1 MAKEPLEKM
10 GWRSLKKLIKMPA
23 LKGFILPAE
32 PSAGD
37 GKRAAKKAQLI
48 HSYSTQG
55 ENVGQNEVGDTR
67 GKTG

>member
-10 GWRSLKKLIKMPA
+10 GWRSLRKLIKIPA
-23 LKGFILPAE
+23 LKGFILAA
-32 PSAGD
+32 AGD